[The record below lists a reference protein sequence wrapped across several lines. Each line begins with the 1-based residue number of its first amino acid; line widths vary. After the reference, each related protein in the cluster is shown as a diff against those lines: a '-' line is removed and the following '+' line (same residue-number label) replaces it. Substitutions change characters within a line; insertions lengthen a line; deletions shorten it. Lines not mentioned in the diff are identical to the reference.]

1 MNKYILSAV
10 ATVGNL
16 TACAALEHKP
26 YPDNFT
32 PPSVI
37 KSAQEL
43 DMDTVSMVHNL
54 RHPDLEEQFTQLI
67 SSTRICLFDLLC
79 QSDKIP
85 STLLALEDKEPQ
97 SQTD

>member
-16 TACAALEHKP
+16 TACATLEHKP
-26 YPDNFT
+26 YPDNFN
-32 PPSVI
+32 PPSLS
-37 KSAQEL
+37 KSFQDL
-43 DMDTVSMVHNL
+43 DLDTINMVNNL
-54 RHPDLEEQFTQLI
+54 RNPDLEEQFKKLVL
-67 SSTRICLFDLLC
+67 STRICVYDLLC